1 MNENLI
7 VPKQVQGILEEVEN
21 TPLYLAELPMEAHPK
36 LPQFNRFIRVINLDA
51 KSENEF
57 VMFGYKQILKDKE
70 TGEEINIQLPTP
82 EWVVYKDT
90 WSYLRGTKNELIN
103 VPIKDEDGNATAE
116 TQPVKVSSYKYML
129 WLMKNNRA
137 TLLQLIQGYLAD
149 FVRTKNEELDKL

>member
-1 MNENLI
+1 
-7 VPKQVQGILEEVEN
+7 
-21 TPLYLAELPMEAHPK
+21 
-36 LPQFNRFIRVINLDA
+36 
-51 KSENEF
+51 
-57 VMFGYKQILKDKE
+57 MFGYKQILKDKE
-70 TGEEINIQLPTP
+70 TGEEINIQLPAP

-103 VPIKDEDGNATAE
+103 VPVKDEEGNPTAE
-116 TQPVKVSSYKYML
+116 TQPIKVSSYKYML